1 MLLLPTFT
9 THQSIKNI
17 WYRIWQGIL
26 QWSEI
31 IVGTIIATSHFFSF
45 SFIILLFHTDMFTD
59 YVTFLNKDYLDY
71 LYTTMYRHFMVH

>member
-1 MLLLPTFT
+1 ML
-9 THQSIKNI
+9 H
-17 WYRIWQGIL
+17 
-26 QWSEI
+26 
-31 IVGTIIATSHFFSF
+31 VSHFFFF